1 MSDKDKQKI
10 KKFENNTKKICV
22 KRTNKKKRKNT
33 WKNKKNQS
41 NNGLKKIKENDE
53 LKRVEVDV
61 IPNFIKDEVEIYSV
75 AEVYTDDDKAEGDS
89 IYLV

>member
-1 MSDKDKQKI
+1 MCEEDKQ
-10 KKFENNTKKICV
+10 
-22 KRTNKKKRKNT
+22 KKRKNT

>member
-1 MSDKDKQKI
+1 MCEEDKQ
-10 KKFENNTKKICV
+10 
-22 KRTNKKKRKNT
+22 KKRKNT

-53 LKRVEVDV
+53 LKLVEADV
-61 IPNFIKDEVEIYSV
+61 IPNFIKDEVEIYSD